1 MRIEISLRTCVRSGQ
16 CSYLHA
22 ELFDRDS
29 EDFPASTVEHPGE
42 EHRAAIE
49 DAMELCPTSSI
60 SLMEDGGSIP
70 VLDRGAPDQLPLL
83 APRADARV
91 GRSTAAKG

>member
-1 MRIEISLRTCVRSGQ
+1 MNVVYRREAGTAPPMPPCVRSGQ

-29 EDFPASTVEHPGE
+29 EDFPASTVGHPGE
-42 EHRAAIE
+42 EHRAAIK

-60 SLMEDGGSIP
+60 SLMEDGG
-70 VLDRGAPDQLPLL
+70 
-83 APRADARV
+83 
-91 GRSTAAKG
+91 